1 MLKGD
6 CVHCIYAVEVRRGNP
21 YFLKSEATRKCKDFL
36 GGPGTES
43 KERGGA
49 GSSVQGKGGGLVTV
63 EYCF

>member
-1 MLKGD
+1 M
-6 CVHCIYAVEVRRGNP
+6 EVRRGNP